1 MALDQSKKVLEIIKD
16 GNVNSSIFK
25 ANRFL
30 INTYKENLINL
41 PDTEKKEFI
50 KNLWNKHF
58 HATVINSIDNT
69 DSWTH
74 LEFSSEKDMMLFL
87 MKWNT

>member
-1 MALDQSKKVLEIIKD
+1 MALAQSKKVLEIIKD

-41 PDTEKKEFI
+41 PDSEKKEFI
-50 KNLWNKHF
+50 KNLWNEHF
-58 HATVINSIDNT
+58 HATVINSTDNT

>member
-1 MALDQSKKVLEIIKD
+1 MELPQSKKILEIIKD
-16 GNVNSSIFK
+16 GNVNSSFFK

-30 INTYKENLINL
+30 INMYKENLINL
-41 PDTEKKEFI
+41 SDKEKKEFI
-50 KNLWNKHF
+50 KNLWSEHF
-58 HATVINSIDNT
+58 YAKVINSTDNT

>member
-1 MALDQSKKVLEIIKD
+1 MELPQSKKILEIIKD
-16 GNVNSSIFK
+16 GNVNSSFFK

-41 PDTEKKEFI
+41 SDKEKKEFI
-50 KNLWNKHF
+50 KNLWSEHF
-58 HATVINSIDNT
+58 YAKIINSTDNT

>member
-1 MALDQSKKVLEIIKD
+1 MELAQSKKNLEIIKD
-16 GNVNSSIFK
+16 GNVNSSVFK

-41 PDTEKKEFI
+41 SDKEKKEFI
-50 KNLWNKHF
+50 KNLWNQHF
-58 HATVINSIDNT
+58 HATVINSIDST

>member
-1 MALDQSKKVLEIIKD
+1 MALTQSKKVLEIIKD

-41 PDTEKKEFI
+41 PDNEKKEFI
-50 KNLWNKHF
+50 KNLWNEHF

-69 DSWTH
+69 DNWTH